1 LLLEL
6 VAPEQLV
13 VILMVQMG
21 VGVILILMLL
31 FPAPEGL
38 LVTQMLA
45 VVVRAGF
52 TLETAAAMGVEV
64 GIIYSTMAL
73 AAAVAVVALVDTLV
87 MVGWVETIPVPVVA
101 GLSIRM
107 VLMAVAAQGVVVVQ
121 RI

>member
-1 LLLEL
+1 M
-6 VAPEQLV
+6 APEQLV